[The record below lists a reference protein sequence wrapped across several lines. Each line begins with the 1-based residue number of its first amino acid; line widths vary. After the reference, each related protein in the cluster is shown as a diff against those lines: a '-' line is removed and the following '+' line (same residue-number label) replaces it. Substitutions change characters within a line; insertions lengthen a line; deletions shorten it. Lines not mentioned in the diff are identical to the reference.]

1 MENNLTI
8 PAAFDAIAARQPNKA
23 AVIYLG
29 TVYTYAKLKELSDAM
44 AVGLIQA
51 GVGPGQRVVLYL
63 PNSMQWLVAW
73 LGVLK
78 AGAVAAPITPI
89 YTASDLAYVANDTE
103 AVAVICQD
111 RNYGYVTQAMEN
123 ASFKRIVV
131 SGLVDLLPAWKRFF
145 GWMLDVVPT
154 GRAGRAEHTVALR
167 KLLADRV
174 GQAPPSQA
182 GADPDAVA
190 EILYTG
196 GTTRHPK
203 GVPITHRMLI
213 DAAREQLGVSRT
225 LFRPED
231 NVLLGSAPMFHVL
244 GQTCGLGTL
253 FTYGGTLVLQ
263 PRVNLD
269 AMFDAVERYGVR
281 TLIGVP
287 ALYRMILEHDR
298 LDNYDLSSLLYC
310 FSGGDVLPLEVG
322 RRWQERFGRPIY
334 VGYGST
340 ETVGGVCMTL
350 PEDQMPVGA
359 MGRKLASKV
368 IRVIDPAS
376 LIEMPLGKP
385 GELLVSA
392 DPMVCAYWNKPEES
406 ASSFIDIDGQR
417 YYRTADVV
425 ARDEDD
431 FMYFVDRT
439 VDTIKHKGYRVSASE
454 IEAVLQEHPAVIE
467 SCVVGVP
474 DAKVGERIKAFVVL
488 KKDSKGV
495 TGYDLISFCK
505 GRLIDY
511 KLPQYIEFRD
521 MLPKSKVGK
530 LLRREIRS
538 EEMSRVEQKKA
549 PRPSQPAA

>member
-8 PAAFDAIAARQPNKA
+8 PAAFDAIAARQPDKT

-29 TVYTYAKLKELSDAM
+29 TTYSYARLKELSDAM
-44 AVGLIQA
+44 AAGLVQA
-51 GVGPGQRVVLYL
+51 GVEPGQRVVLYL
-63 PNSMQWLVAW
+63 PNSVQWLVAW

-89 YTASDLAYVANDTE
+89 YTAEDLAYVAGDTE
-103 AVAVICQD
+103 AAAVICQD
-111 RNYGYVTQAMEN
+111 RNYGYVTQAM
-123 ASFKRIVV
+123 AKSGFRRIVV

-154 GRAGRAEHTVALR
+154 GKAGRAEHTIPLR
-167 KLLADRV
+167 KLLADGA

-182 GADPDAVA
+182 GADSDAVA

-213 DAAREQLGVSRT
+213 NAAFEQLGVSRS
-225 LFRPED
+225 LFPPEE

-253 FTYGGTLVLQ
+253 FTYGGALVLQ

-269 AMFDAVERYGVR
+269 AMFDAVERHKVR

-340 ETVGGVCMTL
+340 ETVGGVCMTF

-368 IRVIDPAS
+368 IRVVDPAS
-376 LIEMPLGKP
+376 MIEMPLGKP

-392 DPMVCAYWNKPEES
+392 DPMVSAYWNKPEET
-406 ASSFIDIDGQR
+406 ASSFVDIDGRR

-474 DAKVGERIKAFVVL
+474 DPKVGERIKAFVVL

-538 EEMSRVEQKKA
+538 EEMSRIEQKKA
-549 PRPSQPAA
+549 PRPTQPSA